1 MRILDIQARGKINLT
16 IDVLYKRSDCYHEV
30 EMIMQSIGL
39 KDIVTLELVAQ
50 PGIWLDSNWPQLP
63 QDDTNLAYKAAQLMI
78 QHYQLDAGISINIK
92 KNIPLGAGLAG
103 GSANAAAVILGINQL
118 FMLKRPEEELMSLG
132 KKIGADVPFCMA
144 GKTALSRGIG
154 EKLTP
159 LKPLSGFGILLIK
172 PPYSVSTKKVYN
184 RLDVKN
190 IKTRPGTGEMVEHI
204 KNQNIDKI
212 AAGLCNV
219 LEEVTLK
226 LHPELEDL
234 KSLLIQKGALGSL
247 MAGSGPTIFGL
258 FENMSDA
265 ERAANKI
272 TCEEYWIYV
281 TEME

>member
-118 FMLKRPEEELMSLG
+118 FMLKRPG
-132 KKIGADVPFCMA
+132 GGINVFRQKIGADVPFCMA

-154 EKLTP
+154 EN
-159 LKPLSGFGILLIK
+159 S
-172 PPYSVSTKKVYN
+172 
-184 RLDVKN
+184 
-190 IKTRPGTGEMVEHI
+190 H
-204 KNQNIDKI
+204 
-212 AAGLCNV
+212 
-219 LEEVTLK
+219 
-226 LHPELEDL
+226 H
-234 KSLLIQKGALGSL
+234 
-247 MAGSGPTIFGL
+247 
-258 FENMSDA
+258 
-265 ERAANKI
+265 
-272 TCEEYWIYV
+272 
-281 TEME
+281 